1 MSGQLYRVE
10 FRKSEPQFIFAETAI
25 DARSEAAEN
34 VAAIIRPAT
43 VDELFEWMG
52 VELEK
57 AQVTLDEIERNFGIK
72 RDCE

>member
-10 FRKSEPQFIFAETAI
+10 FRKSEPQFIYAENAVA
-25 DARSEAAEN
+25 ARSEAAEN
-34 VAAIIRPAT
+34 IAAIIRPAT
-43 VDELFEWMG
+43 VPELFEWMG

-57 AQVTLDEIERNFGIK
+57 AQVTLDEIERTFGIK